1 MLFFAIFTQNNISA
15 FTMFEFFN
23 PPAPA
28 PRIDAGKVDAEYRR
42 MRLRVFL
49 GAFFGYAAYYLV
61 RKNLS
66 LAAPGMIAEGLL
78 DKESAGFAM
87 AGIPIAYAFSK
98 FIMGSLSDH
107 SDARKFLV
115 VGLIVASAV
124 MMGVG
129 LIPYSAS
136 ISVNCGILFAF
147 MLAAGWLSGMGW
159 PPCGRIMAHWFSQ
172 NERSFKMSI
181 WNTSHNVGGGSLAL
195 LVSAGIAIFAAAG
208 ITESW
213 RAAFVFPSAV
223 AMLFALFCWWTLRD
237 TPQSCGLPPIEE
249 YRNDYTS
256 RAAAAG
262 EEEKIP
268 FRRLFV
274 DYVFRNRL
282 LWMIAVA
289 NVFVYFVR
297 YGISDWSP
305 TYMHDMQIMTQNQSR
320 VAFSL
325 FEYAGIPGT
334 IICGW
339 LSSRFFNGRCAP
351 VNVIYMVLVII
362 GVLAY
367 WQSDAVASIL
377 GGDFE
382 SARRTVIYSALA
394 LTGFAVYGPIA
405 LIGIQALSFV
415 PKNAAGTAAGF
426 VGLFGYL
433 LGDAVLSKIVVGQI
447 AGHSSLGWDATFWL
461 FTAACVIATAICAV
475 TWKKELD
482 TMRERIR
489 QAAR

>member
-1 MLFFAIFTQNNISA
+1 ML
-15 FTMFEFFN
+15 EFFN
-23 PPAPA
+23 PPAPK
-28 PRIDAGKVDAEYRR
+28 PRMAADKIDGEYRR
-42 MRLRVFL
+42 MRLKVFL

-66 LAAPGMIAEGLL
+66 LAAPDMIRDGLL
-78 DKESAGFAM
+78 DKETAGFAM

-98 FIMGSLSDH
+98 FLMGSLSDR

-115 VGLIVASAV
+115 VGLIIAAAV
-124 MMGVG
+124 MMSVG
-129 LIPYSAS
+129 LIPYSSS
-136 ISVNCGILFAF
+136 IAVNGGILFAF
-147 MLAAGWLSGMGW
+147 MLAVGWLSGMGW

-181 WNTSHNVGGGSLAL
+181 WNTSHNTGSGTMSLLA
-195 LVSAGIAIFAAAG
+195 SAGIAVFAAVGVA
-208 ITESW
+208 ESW
-213 RAAFVFPSAV
+213 RAAFIFPAIV
-223 AMLFALFCWWTLRD
+223 ALCVAGFCWWALRD
-237 TPQSCGLPPIEE
+237 TPESCGLPSIEE
-249 YRNDYTS
+249 YRNDYSS
-256 RAAAAG
+256 RKAAKG
-262 EEEKIP
+262 EESKIP

-274 DYVFRNRL
+274 DYVFKNHL
-282 LWMIAVA
+282 LWMIAMA

-305 TYMHDMQIMTQNQSR
+305 TYLQDMQIMSASESR

-339 LSSRFFNGRCAP
+339 LSSRFFQGRCAP
-351 VNVIYMVLVII
+351 VNVIYMLMVLV
-362 GVLAY
+362 GVLCY
-367 WQSDAVASIL
+367 WQAEAVASVF
-377 GGDFE
+377 GGAE
-382 SARRTVIYSALA
+382 ALPMVIYCSLG

-433 LGDAVLSKIVVGQI
+433 LGDAVLSKIIVGQV
-447 AGHSSLGWDATFWL
+447 AGSDLGWGVTFWM
-461 FTAACVIATAICAV
+461 FIAASIVATIICAV
-475 TWKKELD
+475 TWRKEYHL
-482 TMRERIR
+482 MRERSM
-489 QAAR
+489 Q

>member
-1 MLFFAIFTQNNISA
+1 MFDFFS
-15 FTMFEFFN
+15 
-23 PPAPA
+23 PPAPRERLA
-28 PRIDAGKVDAEYRR
+28 ADKIDKEYRA
-42 MRLRVFL
+42 MRFKVFL

-66 LAAPGMIAEGLL
+66 LAAPGMMAEGLL

-98 FIMGSLSDH
+98 FLMGSLSDH

-115 VGLIVASAV
+115 VGLIIASSV
-124 MMGVG
+124 MMAVG
-129 LIPYSAS
+129 LVPYSAS
-136 ISVNCGILFAF
+136 IAVNAGILFAF
-147 MLAAGWLSGMGW
+147 MLAVGWLSGMGW

-172 NERSFKMSI
+172 NERSFKMSV
-181 WNTSHNVGGGSLAL
+181 WNCSHNVGGGTLGL
-195 LVSAGIAIFAAAG
+195 LVSLGIATFAAMG

-213 RAAFVFPSAV
+213 RAAFIFPSIV
-223 AMLFALFCWWTLRD
+223 ALCFALFCWWTLRD
-237 TPQSCGLPPIEE
+237 TPESCGLPPIEE

-256 RAAAAG
+256 RKAAKG
-262 EEEKIP
+262 EEQKIP

-274 DYVFRNRL
+274 DYVFKNHL
-282 LWMIAVA
+282 LWMIAIA
-289 NVFVYFVR
+289 NVFVYFIR
-297 YGISDWSP
+297 YGVSDWSP
-305 TYMHDMQIMTQNQSR
+305 TYLQDMQIMSPDESR
-320 VAFSL
+320 LAFSL

-339 LSSRFFNGRCAP
+339 LSSKFFEGRCAP
-351 VNVIYMVLVII
+351 VNVIYMVMVLVGI
-362 GVLAY
+362 LCY
-367 WQSDAVASIL
+367 WQAEALTATL
-377 GGDFE
+377 GGGE
-382 SARRTVIYSALA
+382 AMLKAIVYGSLS

-447 AGHSSLGWDATFWL
+447 AGSADLGWNATFWL
-461 FTAACVIATAICAV
+461 FVIGCVIATLICAV
-475 TWKKELD
+475 TWSKEYRV
-482 TMRERIR
+482 MNERR
-489 QAAR
+489 LQH